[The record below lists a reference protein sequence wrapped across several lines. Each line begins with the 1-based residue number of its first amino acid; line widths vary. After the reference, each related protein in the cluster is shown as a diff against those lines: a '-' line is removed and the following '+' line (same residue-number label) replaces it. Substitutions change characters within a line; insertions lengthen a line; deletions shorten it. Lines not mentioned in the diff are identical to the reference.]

1 MVDMSRLSLSPKGS
15 VGRSSHGKDEAYEDI
30 HFYRKVAVRNIR
42 CDSKEEERL
51 GDGSESAWWSLV
63 NLDSCCVRGRVLD
76 MVDSL
81 TSLVTIATASVFNM

>member
-15 VGRSSHGKDEAYEDI
+15 VGRPSHGKDEAYEDI

-51 GDGSESAWWSLV
+51 EIVPSPHGGLW
-63 NLDSCCVRGRVLD
+63 
-76 MVDSL
+76 
-81 TSLVTIATASVFNM
+81 